1 MSGVRAALTQWI
13 RRRLLARWVVCRG
26 ARAGG
31 EVALTFDDGPHPEV
45 TPAVLD
51 VLDRHGARA
60 TFFCVGEKLR
70 KHAALAEE
78 MRRRGHE
85 LGNHS
90 MTHAELSRLDLEA
103 TRNEFDQVYAM
114 VDVHDRPLIVQDF
127 LRPPKGVIN
136 LKVLRYC
143 SARNVRIVH
152 WSRDPEDFAR
162 NSASEVLAQFRQRP
176 LVGGDIV
183 LLHDKMPH
191 SAESLEGLLEHMR
204 EAGLRCVSVSQLLA
218 ASGP

>member
-1 MSGVRAALTQWI
+1 MSSMGASVKRWI
-13 RRRLLARWVVCRG
+13 RSRLLRRWVVSRG
-26 ARAGG
+26 PDACGQL
-31 EVALTFDDGPHPEV
+31 ALTFDDGPHAEV

-60 TFFCVGEKLR
+60 TFFCLGENLR
-70 KHAALAEE
+70 KHAGLAEE
-78 MRRRGHE
+78 IRRRGHE
-85 LGNHS
+85 LANHS
-90 MTHAELSRLDLEA
+90 MTHAELSQIDLEA
-103 TRNEFDQVYAM
+103 TRREFDQVYAM
-114 VDVHDRPLIVQDF
+114 VDSRGEPLIVQDF

-143 SARNVRIVH
+143 SVRGVRIIH
-152 WSRDPEDFAR
+152 WSRDPEDFAKR
-162 NSASEVLAQFRQRP
+162 SASDVLAQFRQKP

-191 SAESLEGLLEHMR
+191 SAESLEGLLELAH

-218 ASGP
+218 ASG